1 MNNNLIDNRQIRV
14 FISSTFSDMQEE
26 REYLFNNVFPK
37 VRKVAESRDV
47 KLVEIDLRWGITYEE
62 SCNGKVLE
70 ICFKEID
77 NCRPYFIGIL
87 GDRYGWC
94 PEINELQKNPNL
106 GTAYPWLKEFIL
118 QGKSVTEMEMQ
129 FGALSKRLQPKQKVY
144 ANFYIKEDTAQTSP
158 SQKFL
163 KDFVRSQTSFS
174 KRSYLSPEELGKHV
188 EMDLLSL
195 LDRLYPEVNCTPFE
209 KEKSIQ
215 RAALHAFS
223 FAVVPKNSVI
233 NRLNQF
239 LNNSKRYLVVRGD
252 DGCGKTS
259 TLAFW
264 ITQILKS
271 HKVIYYFAGESKE
284 SKMESYKSYV
294 IDSLCELYHMKRSED
309 NMDFKQF
316 VYESTL
322 NNPTLF
328 IIEGV
333 DQFDDPYIHPME
345 FFPNVAA
352 GSKVIISLRTTN
364 YENTDC
370 ANLGP
375 ECFDTAAREH
385 PEIYSDYMHN
395 LDVVSGRLKDSSGFL
410 DEYIKTTIKIGSL
423 SKKECRNIIA
433 HTLSEYGKKLT
444 RLQLNEITSDAKSIV
459 PFSLKC
465 LISSIINLRSPED
478 LDNHIEVYRNKKTV
492 NEYYLY
498 LLKQHE
504 DIFGNEIVRDILL
517 SIIVS
522 RKGVPED
529 DLRCIIN
536 ANQLKFSQ
544 VYYGLGTFLRNK
556 SGYIVIA
563 NDGIKDCIA
572 QHYCSVSLDIYRQK
586 FIDYYVGKDGN
597 KGEEPDCNSWM
608 WKFDLPYQCKLLS
621 RYDVLYFVVS
631 QPQVLLAQFHGAYSG
646 TAPKYYIG
654 EIVEYWDVL
663 LKHTNYSLD
672 NYFNN
677 SERYISKE
685 PLSLAYIVMISRC
698 IQSPVDSIKYVHWAL
713 DIYSSYGDTYIPAIL
728 SLCQSLASI
737 YESENNKDGKRKILT
752 KAFDICK
759 KYISRADLS
768 IFLRI
773 IVNDLIELYGDIT
786 QNEDL
791 SITFNEPTAE
801 GARFYEELYDL
812 ILPISDKE
820 AYVLIFRDI
829 VSALSRIYV
838 KKNAYELALQRQL
851 EALRVSE
858 KYKNKIVNNDYYLL
872 EVNCAYDHYC
882 CAILYKK
889 IGNKKEAINHCNI
902 AIDYYNREKDERIIG
917 NMRNVLKQML
927 SDLVSS
933 S

>member
-1 MNNNLIDNRQIRV
+1 MNSNLIDNRQIRV

-26 REYLFNNVFPK
+26 REYLFYNVFPK
-37 VRKVAESRDV
+37 VRKIAERRDV

-62 SCNGKVLE
+62 SSNGKVLE

-106 GTAYPWLKEFIL
+106 EIAFPWLKEYIL

-129 FGALSKRLQPKQKVY
+129 FGALSKRLQPKQEVY
-144 ANFYIKEDTAQTSP
+144 ANFYIKEDTAKTSP
-158 SQKFL
+158 NQKFL
-163 KDFVRSQTSFS
+163 KDFVRSQTSFP
-174 KRSYLSPEELGKHV
+174 KQSYSSPEELGKQV
-188 EMDLLSL
+188 EANLLSL
-195 LDRLYPEVNCTPFE
+195 LDRLYPEVDCTPFE

-223 FAVVPKNSVI
+223 FVVVPKNSVI
-233 NRLNQF
+233 NRLNLF
-239 LNNSKRYLVVRGD
+239 LNSSKRYLVVHGD

-271 HKVIYYFAGESKE
+271 HKVVYYFVGESNE

-294 IDSLCELYHMKRSED
+294 INSLCELYHIERSED
-309 NMDFKQF
+309 DIDFKHF
-316 VYESTL
+316 VYELTL
-322 NNPTLF
+322 KNPILF

-333 DQFDDPYIHPME
+333 DQFDDPYIHPMD

-352 GSKVIISLRTTN
+352 GSKVIMSLRTDN
-364 YENTDC
+364 YENSDC
-370 ANLGP
+370 ANLGH

-385 PEIYSDYMHN
+385 PEVYSDYMHY
-395 LDVVSGRLKDSSGFL
+395 LDIVSGRLKDFSGFL
-410 DEYIKTTIKIGSL
+410 DEYIKRKIKIGNL

-433 HTLSEYGKKLT
+433 HTLGEYGKKLT
-444 RLQLNEITSDAKSIV
+444 RLQLNEIISDAKSKV
-459 PFSLKC
+459 PFSLRC

-478 LDNHIEVYRNKKTV
+478 LDDHIEVYRNKKTV
-492 NEYYLY
+492 NDYYLY

-504 DIFGNEIVRDILL
+504 DIFGKEIVRDFLL

-522 RKGVPED
+522 RKGIPEH

-536 ANQLKFSQ
+536 TNQLKFSQ
-544 VYYGLGTFLRNK
+544 VYYGLGAFIRNK
-556 SGYIVIA
+556 SGYIVFA
-563 NDGIKDCIA
+563 NDGIRKCVA
-572 QHYCSVSLDIYRQK
+572 QHYSSVSLDVYRLK
-586 FIDYYVGKDGN
+586 FIDYYLGMDN
-597 KGEEPDCNSWM
+597 NRGEESDCYSWM

-621 RYDVLYFVVS
+621 RYDDLYYVVL

-646 TAPKYYIG
+646 TAPKYYVG
-654 EIVEYWDVL
+654 EVVEYWDVL
-663 LKHTNYSLD
+663 LEQTNYSLD
-672 NYFNN
+672 IYFNN
-677 SERYISKE
+677 SERYISIN
-685 PLSLAYIVMISRC
+685 PSSLAYVVMISRC
-698 IQSPVDSIKYVHWAL
+698 VQSPVDSIKYVHWAL
-713 DIYSSYGDTYIPAIL
+713 DIYSSYGDTYIPTIL

-768 IFLRI
+768 IFLRA
-773 IVNDLIELYGDIT
+773 IVNDLVELYGDIS
-786 QNEDL
+786 QNDDL
-791 SITFNEPTAE
+791 AITFNEPTAGGE
-801 GARFYEELYDL
+801 KFYEELYDL
-812 ILPISDKE
+812 LLPISDNE
-820 AYVLIFRDI
+820 AYVLIFRDV

-851 EALRVSE
+851 EALRISE

-872 EVNCAYDHYC
+872 EANCAYDHYS
-882 CAILYKK
+882 CAILYQK
-889 IGNKKEAINHCNI
+889 IGNKEEAINHCNI
-902 AIDYYNREKDERIIG
+902 AVDYYNREKDASIVG
-917 NMRNVLKQML
+917 NMRKVLKQML
-927 SDLVSS
+927 SDLVS
-933 S
+933 

>member
-1 MNNNLIDNRQIRV
+1 MDNRQIRV

-26 REYLFNNVFPK
+26 RGYLFYKVFPK

-62 SCNGKVLE
+62 SSNGKVLE

-106 GTAYPWLKEFIL
+106 ETAFPWLKDYIL

-129 FGALSKRLQPKQKVY
+129 FGALSKRLQPKQEVY
-144 ANFYIKEDTAQTSP
+144 ANFYIKEDTAKTSP

-163 KDFVRSQTSFS
+163 KDFVRSQTRFP
-174 KRSYLSPEELGKHV
+174 KQSYHSPEELGRHV
-188 EMDLLSL
+188 EADLLSL
-195 LDRLYPEVNCTPFE
+195 LDMLYPEVDCTPFE

-215 RAALHAFS
+215 RTALHAFS

-233 NRLNQF
+233 NRLNLF
-239 LNNSKRYLVVRGD
+239 LNSSKRYLVVHGD

-264 ITQILKS
+264 ITQILKL
-271 HKVIYYFAGESKE
+271 HKVVYYFVGESKE

-294 IDSLCELYHMKRSED
+294 IDSLCDLYHIERSED
-309 NMDFKQF
+309 DMDFKRF
-316 VYESTL
+316 VYESTI
-322 NNPTLF
+322 NNPTIF

-352 GSKVIISLRTTN
+352 GSKVIISLRTAN

-370 ANLGP
+370 ANLGHQ
-375 ECFDTAAREH
+375 CFDTAAREH
-385 PEIYSDYMHN
+385 PEIYSDYMHY
-395 LDVVSGRLKDSSGFL
+395 LDIVSGRLKDSTGYL
-410 DEYIKTTIKIGSL
+410 DEYIKTKIKIGSL
-423 SKKECRNIIA
+423 TKKECRNIIA
-433 HTLSEYGKKLT
+433 HTLGEYGKKLT
-444 RLQLNEITSDAKSIV
+444 RLQLNEITSDAKSKV
-459 PFSLKC
+459 PFSLRC

-478 LDNHIEVYRNKKTV
+478 LDDHIEVYRSKKTV
-492 NEYYLY
+492 NDYYLY

-504 DIFGNEIVRDILL
+504 EIFGDDIVRDFLL

-522 RKGVPED
+522 RKGVPEH

-536 ANQLKFSQ
+536 TNQLKFSQ
-544 VYYGLGTFLRNK
+544 VFYGLGAFVRNK

-563 NDGIKDCIA
+563 NDGIKDCVA
-572 QHYCSVSLDIYRQK
+572 QHYSSVSLDIYRQK
-586 FIDYYVGKDGN
+586 FIDYYLGKNNNED
-597 KGEEPDCNSWM
+597 EELDCNSWM

-621 RYDVLYFVVS
+621 RYDVLYYVVS

-646 TAPKYYIG
+646 TAPEYYVG
-654 EIVEYWDVL
+654 EIAEYWDVL

-672 NYFNN
+672 NYFND

-685 PLSLAYIVMISRC
+685 PLSLAYVVMISRC
-698 IQSPVDSIKYVHWAL
+698 VQSPVDSIKNVHWAL
-713 DIYSSYGDTYIPAIL
+713 DIYSSYGDTYIPTIL

-737 YESENNKDGKRKILT
+737 YESENNKNGKRKILR

-768 IFLRI
+768 IFLRT
-773 IVNDLIELYGDIT
+773 IVNDLVELYGDIT
-786 QNEDL
+786 QNDDL
-791 SITFNEPTAE
+791 SITINEPTAE
-801 GARFYEELYDL
+801 GEIFYQELYDL
-812 ILPISDKE
+812 LLPISDNE
-820 AYVLIFRDI
+820 AYVLIFRDV

-838 KKNAYELALQRQL
+838 KKNAYELALQRQM
-851 EALRVSE
+851 EALNISK

-872 EVNCAYDHYC
+872 EANYAIDHYR
-882 CAILYKK
+882 CALIYQKM
-889 IGNKKEAINHCNI
+889 GNTEKALVHCES
-902 AIDYYNREKDERIIG
+902 AMEYYRREKDERIVG
-917 NMRNVLKQML
+917 DMLNVLNKML
-927 SDLVSS
+927 EELKE
-933 S
+933 